1 MNEVATTG
9 GPNKVRESNT
19 IRYALMV
26 LVIGWLVAAGGLVAT
41 ADTPE
46 NQAIKQDRNRYEGTW
61 RVVALEVNGAKSS
74 ETDARKITVTNS
86 ADGNWAVKADG
97 KEFWKG
103 TSKIDPMNQPKTIDF
118 VPTEGANA
126 GQTSLG
132 IYEIEGATRKLCFA
146 PPGKDRPTEFASKPG
161 SGHILVA
168 FEREKK

>member
-1 MNEVATTG
+1 M
-9 GPNKVRESNT
+9 

-26 LVIGWLVAAGGLVAT
+26 LVIGWQVGAGGPVAA

-46 NQAIKQDRNRYEGTW
+46 NQAIKQDRKKYEGTW
-61 RVVALEVNGAKSS
+61 RVVALEVNGAKAS
-74 ETDARKITVTNS
+74 EADARKMTVTNG
-86 ADGNWAVKADG
+86 ADGAWAVTADG
-97 KEFWKG
+97 KEVWKG
-103 TSKIDPMNQPKTIDF
+103 TSTIDPMNQPKTIDF

-126 GQTSLG
+126 GQTYLG
-132 IYEIEGATRKLCFA
+132 IYQIEGDARKLCFA